1 MRTWVLLFGLLA
13 ASGVGAQTDNACG
26 SLANYAFG
34 PYDYRAATPGQKSLV
49 ENAHFTAGVE
59 FLQTRK
65 TGTFGHD
72 IGYTLRAFPNHPRAL
87 LAMQKLVEKEKRNP
101 AEDAP
106 YTIDCFYERALRF
119 RPDDYVVRLL
129 YVSFLIERGDLKEVP
144 AHLAYVNQTEADN
157 AFAMY
162 NLGLVYFDLKD
173 YGQALA
179 YAHKAFELGL
189 PRTDLKNKLARINK
203 WEEPAPRPAAA
214 AASTPDAS
222 ASGVP

>member
-1 MRTWVLLFGLLA
+1 MKTWVLLSWLLA
-13 ASGVGAQTDNACG
+13 SSSIGAQTNNACG
-26 SLANYAFG
+26 SLVNYAFG
-34 PYDYRAATPGQKSLV
+34 PYDYRVATPGQKSLV

-87 LAMQKLVEKEKRNP
+87 MAMQQLVEKEKRNP

-129 YVSFLIERGDLKEVP
+129 YVSFLIGRGELKEVP
-144 AHLAYVNQTEADN
+144 AHLAYVSETEADN

-173 YGQALA
+173 YGQSLA
-179 YAHKAFELGL
+179 YAHKAMQLGL
-189 PRTDLKNKLARINK
+189 ARPDLKAKLERLNK
-203 WEEPAPRPAAA
+203 WADPAPVAATD
-214 AASTPDAS
+214 AASKPEAN